1 MGVYIKKVYPF
12 SAEQWENQSIES
24 MPDWL
29 RYEFEN
35 ECLLIVK
42 GQIEYNSFEG
52 RYLRIDEN
60 CNESFVVLIDDI
72 YDYDTPQQYSK
83 VFCKLGDDIIY
94 EGNDIEFLSRDYF
107 ERHFEKFEI

>member
-1 MGVYIKKVYPF
+1 
-12 SAEQWENQSIES
+12 
-24 MPDWL
+24 
-29 RYEFEN
+29 
-35 ECLLIVK
+35 
-42 GQIEYNSFEG
+42 
-52 RYLRIDEN
+52 
-60 CNESFVVLIDDI
+60 VLIDDI